1 MKWMDVEHYKRW
13 SETEANEGYKYNLA
27 AQKVSNE
34 CYKYNP
40 AAQKVSYFQAARWI
54 CEPRRWWR
62 PSLIA
67 PPWQP
72 GLQRLCT
79 EITRITQAD

>member
-1 MKWMDVEHYKRW
+1 MDGEQYKRW
-13 SETEANEGYKYNLA
+13 SETEANEGYKYNL
-27 AQKVSNE
+27 
-34 CYKYNP
+34 

-79 EITRITQAD
+79 EITRITQEAD